1 MLKRRRV
8 GDPRTLIEFIRLED
22 REFRTEESGQQL
34 VKTSEMSDVI
44 FVNNSDDM
52 ATLEIAFE
60 KLLKDIYF
68 R

>member
-8 GDPRTLIEFIRLED
+8 GDPRTLIEFIKLESK
-22 REFRTEESGQQL
+22 EFRTEESGQQL
-34 VKTSEMSDVI
+34 VKTSKMSDVT

-52 ATLEIAFE
+52 VTLKIAFE
-60 KLLKDIYF
+60 KLLKSIYF